1 MPHFVLAFA
10 LLKISLPHKIN
21 SEKFEGI
28 IMADIRIKGR
38 MVNAIRINLD
48 TNDHDAIRQ
57 QLSPMLQKAF
67 PIGTLA
73 VIESSVEQE
82 LIELIQLLIS
92 LDLQPIAVTDGVLAD
107 QARAIQFPV
116 IPPDRK
122 MEQVKP
128 TKEQAVEV
136 PAVAEKPE
144 PEEPAPLSG
153 AGFWCRPLPQGA
165 GYHGDSGGH
174 SALPAGER
182 PLHPLVH
189 RPAGGGLRGGD
200 PHLPERHRCPRHAGS
215 RGHRLGRGD
224 RFWRYHD
231 RRACRLGVGGG
242 GLCAV
247 PGHVPARAA
256 RGLWAQISCDLGG
269 PVDCS
274 AQRYGEKRFY
284 DVL

>member
-57 QLSPMLQKAF
+57 QLSPMLQKGF

-144 PEEPAPLSG
+144 PEAEDAPVAVVPEVRHITSYHDEILRTGQCIVQDHGDIILSAGINSGSEVIASGNIHIYGSVRGRVIAG
-153 AGFWCRPLPQGA
+153 AGGN
-165 GYHGDSGGH
+165 S
-174 SALPAGER
+174 
-182 PLHPLVH
+182 
-189 RPAGGGLRGGD
+189 
-200 PHLPERHRCPRHAGS
+200 
-215 RGHRLGRGD
+215 
-224 RFWRYHD
+224 
-231 RRACRLGVGGG
+231 
-242 GLCAV
+242 
-247 PGHVPARAA
+247 AA
-256 RGLWAQISCDLGG
+256 RIFCHSLEAELVSIAGTYCVADDIPPHVTKK
-269 PVDCS
+269 PVHIYLNDQHELVFE
-274 AQRYGEKRFY
+274 ALQF
-284 DVL
+284 